1 MQKVFP
7 KLWKEFYL
15 APIPKVEPCTNL
27 DEIRPIALTSTIS
40 KIQESYV
47 VDWMYDDIESTICKE
62 QYGGVPRSSA
72 VLALV
77 NLLHKWNKALD
88 LSQRVI
94 RIVFLDFRKAFDLI
108 DHNVLLD
115 NCCKVRPGLISW
127 LGSYLSKRMQV
138 TRFCN

>member
-1 MQKVFP
+1 
-7 KLWKEFYL
+7 
-15 APIPKVEPCTNL
+15 
-27 DEIRPIALTSTIS
+27 
-40 KIQESYV
+40 V

-77 NLLHKWNKALD
+77 YLLHKWNKALD
-88 LSQRVI
+88 LSQRVV

-115 NCCKVRPGLISW
+115 NCCKIRVRLGLISCMV
-127 LGSYLSKRMQV
+127 GVISE
-138 TRFCN
+138 